1 MESSYLY
8 SQLPRPVVPQPNLIV
23 RQTRMTNEPWGSLPQ
38 PDYAF
43 YRSPA
48 SGLFLPVGHSP
59 DHGQQTSDL
68 TGVMANFHVWVS
80 WSNLYGSAPT
90 YDEVVARLQP
100 YGLERV
106 LATLGAIS
114 RRISMPEDRD
124 TVKPQRQIISRVFD
138 DPRQLGNDIETWRT
152 DIADP
157 EFGVP
162 IVKVFHELQVV
173 TAAKIALLEVPPTH
187 PDGPSSLQGIG
198 EALLMVN
205 DLVDLHTQSHE
216 LAGSILGDSDLDLWT
231 RFVVPNRLF
240 HGRGNLRHALAR
252 SHDLYLTDRPHL
264 SSKTGYV
271 NLPDL
276 FEQITGV
283 PPDLAWVAMF
293 GVLANTRTGRPKA
306 LLTVDTFLEV
316 LNLSSDEERAVFALF
331 AARADTLRQK
341 LKRSGCGADDLRVFD
356 PLPFGETPVVVHDGK
371 AFCPSVAFLHRK
383 MTRGWFHIFLTGLE
397 NEDESGRFLAYMGP
411 VFEDYIDTL
420 LRRVFPKGSA
430 RYIGP
435 DFLDSPTLPGSKK
448 CDAVIVYEGSVVL
461 IEVKATLLH
470 LPVWRDGD
478 IRALSEKIDD
488 IIGDSAEQ
496 FGGTIRL
503 IEEGHLKVRGVDPS
517 RVERYLPL
525 VVTLET
531 IPNDFMV
538 YGLVDQRT
546 RRRVMLESTKAK
558 PVQWADVGDV
568 EALETLLGA
577 GHSLH
582 DILMARLEDRSY
594 REESLGNW
602 LIGRY
607 EPAALGP
614 NPYLK
619 RRFDEIAARAE
630 EELRSRR
637 RDD

>member
-1 MESSYLY
+1 
-8 SQLPRPVVPQPNLIV
+8 
-23 RQTRMTNEPWGSLPQ
+23 MTNVPWGSLPE

-43 YRSPA
+43 YRSPE
-48 SGLFLPVGHSP
+48 SGLFLPVGHSL

-80 WSNLYGSAPT
+80 WSNLYGSAPV
-90 YDEVVARLQP
+90 YDEVVARLRP

-114 RRISMPEDRD
+114 RRISMPEDPD
-124 TVKPQRQIISRVFD
+124 PVKPQREIISRVFD
-138 DPRQLGNDIETWRT
+138 DPRQFGNDIETWRT
-152 DIADP
+152 DIADA

-173 TAAKIALLEVPPTH
+173 TAAKIALLEVPRTH
-187 PDGPSSLQGIG
+187 QDGPSSLQGFG
-198 EALLMVN
+198 EALLMVT

-216 LAGSILGDSDLDLWT
+216 LAGSILEDADLDRWI
-231 RFVVPNRLF
+231 RFVVPNLLF
-240 HGRGNLRHALAR
+240 HGGGNLRHALAR
-252 SHDLYLTDRPHL
+252 SYDLYLTDRPHL
-264 SSKTGYV
+264 RSKIAYI

-276 FEQITGV
+276 FERITGV

-293 GVLANTRTGRPKA
+293 GVFANTRTDRPKA
-306 LLTVDTFLEV
+306 LLTVDTFLEE

-331 AARADTLRQK
+331 AARADTLRRK
-341 LKRSGCGADDLRVFD
+341 LMRSGCGADDLRVFD

-397 NEDESGRFLAYMGP
+397 DGRERKRFLDYMGP

-420 LRRVFPKGSA
+420 LRRVFPKESA
-430 RYIGP
+430 RYVGP
-435 DFLDSPTLPGSKK
+435 DFLDSPALPGSKK

-478 IRALSEKIDD
+478 IGALSEKIDD

-503 IEEGHLKVRGVDPS
+503 IEEGHLKEQGVDPS
-517 RVERYLPL
+517 QIESYLPL

-531 IPNDFMV
+531 MPNDFMV
-538 YGLVDQRT
+538 YRLVEQRT
-546 RRRVMLESTKAK
+546 RRQVILEHRKAG
-558 PVQWADVGDV
+558 PVQWADVGDI
-568 EALETLLGA
+568 ESLETLFGA
-577 GHSLH
+577 GHSLQ

-602 LIGRY
+602 LIRRY
-607 EPAALGP
+607 GSTALGP

-619 RRFDEIAARAE
+619 RRLDEVAARALE
-630 EELRSRR
+630 EFRSRR
-637 RDD
+637 RTD